1 MFLYDTMMTQKAHNF
16 LLTFL
21 FLPLFIFSQQEK
33 GANYFEVAIQKK
45 VRSLKSKNNFNKAQY
60 FFFKEEWDSTLV
72 YSMKQLNS
80 NIDIE
85 TKQYCHYFRG
95 YSLRKKGLYKQSSIE
110 FGFINKSFQY
120 YYLVDNNIGLLFYY
134 EKKFNE
140 AIIYFLKAEKE
151 ILENKDESE
160 ITDIYTNIGICYLH
174 LNQYAKAESYL
185 KKDVLLN
192 PKQITKSVVRSNIN
206 IANFYY
212 EQYKDLQAI
221 SYFKKAYKLSKNIK
235 DFNLKQTTAFNM
247 AVVEENRGDYKKA
260 LEYRKEAEDLKDSLN
275 NQNKIWAVADFE
287 KKFAVAQKQKQIKV
301 LQVEN
306 KLKNTERN
314 SLFFA
319 AIGLLLILTGGVY
332 LYGQKVKNAKTIL
345 LQKNKLDELN
355 ATKDQ
360 LFSIVSH
367 DLRSSV
373 NALKTSN
380 SKLSATLETKNYDE
394 LNRLII
400 RNSTIAN
407 GAYSLLDNLL
417 HWAMLQ
423 TKQLYFHK
431 ESIHLYS
438 IIQQIEYNYKPLL
451 LDKAITFE
459 NSVSKNIFIYVDLD
473 SLKIVL
479 RNLLD
484 NAIKFSNENGKISF
498 YTQETNPDFSD
509 LIIQDNGIGMS
520 HETIKELL
528 TDSELLAK
536 KSNSEIIG
544 TGLGLQ
550 LCKQMIKKNSGTLNI
565 ESEINKGTK
574 MILTFPKTRTNG

>member
-1 MFLYDTMMTQKAHNF
+1 MIQKTHNF
-16 LLTFL
+16 LLLFL
-21 FLPLFIFSQQEK
+21 FFPLIVFSQKENDL
-33 GANYFEVAIQKK
+33 NYFEVAIQKK
-45 VRSLKSKNNFNKAQY
+45 ASSLKNEINFDKAQS
-60 FFFKEEWDSTLV
+60 FFIKEEWDSTLV

-80 NIDIE
+80 SPNLE
-85 TKQYCHYFRG
+85 TKDYCHYFRG
-95 YSLRKKGLYKQSSIE
+95 YSLKKKDLYEQASVE
-110 FGFINKSFQY
+110 FNSVNKSFQY
-120 YYLVDNNIGLLFYY
+120 YYLVDYNIGKLFYF
-134 EKKFNE
+134 EENFKK
-140 AIIYFLKAEKE
+140 AIIYFLRAETE
-151 ILENKDESE
+151 ILNHRDESE
-160 ITDIYTNIGICYLH
+160 IADIYTCIGICYLH
-174 LNQYAKAESYL
+174 LNQFTKAESYL
-185 KKDVLLN
+185 RKDALLN
-192 PKQITKSVVRSNIN
+192 PKQVTKSVIRANIN

-212 EQYKDLQAI
+212 KQYKDQQAI
-221 SYFKKAYKLSKNIK
+221 YYFQKAYILSKDIK
-235 DFNLKQTTAFNM
+235 DFKLKENTAFNM
-247 AVVEENRGDYKKA
+247 AVVEENRSNYKKA
-260 LEYRKEAEDLKDSLN
+260 LVYRKESEDWKDSIY
-275 NQNKIWAVADFE
+275 NQNKIWAVADYE

-301 LQVEN
+301 LEVEN
-306 KLKNTERN
+306 KLKDTQRN

-319 AIGLLLILTGGVY
+319 SIGLLLILTGGVY

-380 SKLSATLETKNYDE
+380 AKLSATLETKNYDE
-394 LNRLII
+394 LHQLII
-400 RNSTIAN
+400 QNSTIAN

-438 IIQQIEYNYKPLL
+438 IVQQIEYNYKPLL

-459 NSVSKNIFIYVDLD
+459 NLVSKNIFIFVDLD

-484 NAIKFSNENGKISF
+484 NAIKFSNKDGKISF
-498 YTQETNPDFSD
+498 YTQEINPDFCT
-509 LIIQDNGIGMS
+509 LIIEDNGIGMS
-520 HETIKELL
+520 QETIKELL
-528 TDSELLAK
+528 TDNELLAK
-536 KSNSEIIG
+536 KANSEIIG

-550 LCKQMIKKNSGTLNI
+550 LCKQMIKKNTGTLAI
-565 ESEINKGTK
+565 ESETGKGTK
-574 MILTFPKTRTNG
+574 MILAFPKTIA

>member
-1 MFLYDTMMTQKAHNF
+1 MIQKKNNFLY
-16 LLTFL
+16 LFL
-21 FLPLFIFSQQEK
+21 FFPLIIFSQNEK
-33 GANYFEVAIQKK
+33 KLNYFEAAIEKK
-45 VRSLKSKNNFNKAQY
+45 ASLLKSEINFNKAQY
-60 FFFKEEWDSTLV
+60 FFLKKEWDSTLV
-72 YSMKQLNS
+72 YSMKQLNTKS
-80 NIDIE
+80 SLE
-85 TKQYCHYFRG
+85 TKDYCHYFRG
-95 YSLRKKGLYKQSSIE
+95 YSLIMKALYKQSRIE
-110 FGFINKSFQY
+110 FESINRKFQY
-120 YYLVDNNIGLLFYY
+120 YYLVDNNIGVLFYY
-134 EKKFNE
+134 EKKFE
-140 AIIYFLKAEKE
+140 KAIIYYLKAENE
-151 ILENKDESE
+151 ILNHKDESE
-160 ITDIYTNIGICYLH
+160 ITTLYANIGICYLH
-174 LNQYAKAESYL
+174 LDQFAKAETYF
-185 KKDVLLN
+185 KKDALLK
-192 PKQITKSVVRSNIN
+192 PKQITKSVVRANIN
-206 IANFYY
+206 IAGFYY
-212 EQYKDLQAI
+212 EQYKDQEAI
-221 SYFKKAYKLSKNIK
+221 YYFKKAYNLSKNIK
-235 DFNLKQTTAFNM
+235 DFDLKQTTAFNM
-247 AVVEENRGDYKKA
+247 AVVEENRRNYKKA
-260 LEYRKEAEDLKDSLN
+260 LDYRKESEHWKDSLN
-275 NQNKIWAVADFE
+275 NQNKIWAVADYE

-301 LQVEN
+301 LQIQN
-306 KLKNTERN
+306 KLKDSQRK

-332 LYGQKVKNAKTIL
+332 LYDQKVKNAKTIL

-380 SKLSATLETKNYDE
+380 AKLSATLETKNYDE
-394 LNRLII
+394 LHQLII
-400 RNSTIAN
+400 QNSTIAN

-438 IIQQIEYNYKPLL
+438 IVQQIEYNYKPLL
-451 LDKAITFE
+451 LDKAINFE
-459 NSVSKNIFIYVDLD
+459 NSVSKNIFIFVDLD

-498 YTQETNPDFSD
+498 YTQETNPDFCD
-509 LIIQDNGIGMS
+509 LIIEDNGIGMS
-520 HETIKELL
+520 ENTIKELL
-528 TDSELLAK
+528 QEGELLAK

-550 LCKQMIKKNSGTLNI
+550 LCKQMIRKNSGTLVI

-574 MILTFPKTRTNG
+574 MILSFPKTKTNG